1 MTKAELIRA
10 LSCVNDDK
18 ELLCTIRF
26 LENGSDY
33 IGYITSVNI
42 SFAGEDATA
51 RLNIREIQT
60 STELDIA
67 A

>member
-18 ELLCTIRF
+18 ELLCTISF

-51 RLNIREIQT
+51 RLNFREIQT

>member
-18 ELLCTIRF
+18 ELLCTISF
-26 LENGSDY
+26 IENDGDY
-33 IGYITSVNI
+33 IGYIDSVNI

-51 RLNIREIQT
+51 RLSIREIKT
-60 STELDIA
+60 TTEFDIA